1 MSSYLNIYLVPKKE
15 KYEKQ
20 EPLLFAS
27 YSRNTDVYQY
37 FETINPTF
45 VGMDEIHYSELT
57 NDKLQ
62 EVKNEIK
69 EDLETFERKHKHKLQ
84 VLKYAINKPSE
95 DYIQE
100 LAEEKEFIHELKTTY
115 NIIDSLVDILS
126 EVNNGYTDFEK
137 VLVNVG

>member
-1 MSSYLNIYLVPKKE
+1 MSNYLNIYLVPKKE
-15 KYEKQ
+15 KCEKQ

-62 EVKNEIK
+62 EVKN
-69 EDLETFERKHKHKLQ
+69 
-84 VLKYAINKPSE
+84 
-95 DYIQE
+95 
-100 LAEEKEFIHELKTTY
+100 
-115 NIIDSLVDILS
+115 
-126 EVNNGYTDFEK
+126 
-137 VLVNVG
+137 

>member
-15 KYEKQ
+15 KCEKQ

-45 VGMDEIHYSELT
+45 VGIDEIHYSELT

-69 EDLETFERKHKHKLQ
+69 KDLETFERKHKHKLQ
-84 VLKYAINKPSE
+84 VLKYAISKPSE

-100 LAEEKEFIHELKTTY
+100 LAEEKEFIHELKITY
-115 NIIDSLVDILS
+115 NTIDSLVDILS
-126 EVNNGYTDFEK
+126 EINNGYTDFEK
-137 VLVNVG
+137 VLVNIG

>member
-15 KYEKQ
+15 KCEKQ

-45 VGMDEIHYSELT
+45 IGMNEINYSELT

-69 EDLETFERKHKHKLQ
+69 EDLEKYERSHKHKLQ

-95 DYIQE
+95 DYINE

-126 EVNNGYTDFEK
+126 EINDGYTDFEK

>member
-15 KYEKQ
+15 KCEKQ

-45 VGMDEIHYSELT
+45 VGIDEIHYSELT

-100 LAEEKEFIHELKTTY
+100 LAEEKEYIHELKITY
-115 NIIDSLVDILS
+115 NTIDSLVDILS
-126 EVNNGYTDFEK
+126 EINDGYTDFEK